1 MRRVSHGWLAVVVV
15 GLGAGGIREAAAWNA
30 RGHRTV
36 TMLALDGLPEGM
48 PAYLREPSIR
58 ARIAE
63 QSVEPDRWRGTR
75 AVAIAHEANTEH
87 YIDVEDLA
95 PYGLTLSGLPE
106 YRYEYVRVMAVARAA
121 HPESFPS
128 EGKDPDK
135 TKDWPGFL
143 PYAIAEHHAKL
154 RSSFGTYRIL
164 EAVNDPARADQLE
177 QARQNIICEM
187 GLLSHFVGDAAQP
200 LHTTR
205 HHHGWVGENPQGY
218 TTEGGFHAYIDGK
231 VIDAHG
237 LDFDA
242 LRPGMAY
249 DLKVDGRVGSWRAG
263 LDEIQRSFAEV
274 ETLYRMKKDGSL
286 ERDEGKAMLSGRMR
300 DGARTLEALY
310 ASAWEA
316 SAPTPGEISSFIKYS
331 ESGPARPGEPA
342 AKEPAA
348 VPPAPGAPAPK

>member
-1 MRRVSHGWLAVVVV
+1 MKMASCFRLALAV
-15 GLGAGGIREAAAWNA
+15 GCLWGSRDAAAWNA

-36 TMLALDGLPEGM
+36 TLLALDGLPEGM
-48 PAYLREPSIR
+48 PAYLREPAIR
-58 ARIAE
+58 TRIAE

-75 AVAIAHEANTEH
+75 TVPIAHEANPEH

-95 PYGLTLSGLPE
+95 PYGLTLAGLPE
-106 YRYEYVRVMAVARAA
+106 YRYEYVRIMAVARDKSPGA
-121 HPESFPS
+121 FPT
-128 EGKDPDK
+128 EEKDPDK
-135 TKDWPGFL
+135 VKDWPGFL

-154 RSSFGTYRIL
+154 RSSFNTYRIL
-164 EAVNDPARADQLE
+164 EAVNDPARAEQLE
-177 QARQNIICEM
+177 QARQNIISEM
-187 GLLSHFVGDAAQP
+187 GLLSHYVGDAAQP

-237 LDFDA
+237 LDFAA
-242 LRPGMAY
+242 LRPGMSY
-249 DLKVDGRVGSWRAG
+249 DLRADGGAWRTG
-263 LDEIQRSFAEV
+263 LDEIERSFARV

-286 ERDEGKAMLSGRMR
+286 EGPEGKAMLSERMR

-331 ESGPARPGEPA
+331 ESGPGRSPGPA
-342 AKEPAA
+342 AHAPEAKPADA
-348 VPPAPGAPAPK
+348 ASVPK